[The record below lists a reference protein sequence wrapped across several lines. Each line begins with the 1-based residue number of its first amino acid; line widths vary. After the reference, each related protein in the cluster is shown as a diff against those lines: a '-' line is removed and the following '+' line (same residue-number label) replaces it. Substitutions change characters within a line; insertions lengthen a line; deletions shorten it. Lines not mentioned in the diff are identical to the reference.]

1 MAVTYGFYNSQN
13 GDRKYDAVQFGEIF
27 DGIIND
33 GVYQSIGSAFLVKP
47 TTGTS
52 VSVGTGRA
60 WFNHTWIKNDSEF
73 QVLLNSA
80 HPIYDRIDAVVF
92 DINSASRINSI
103 TVVQGEPAETPVKPQ
118 IGTGSSH
125 QYPIAYITVKKAA
138 TSIAVFDINYVVGT
152 KDCPFVTGPLTVMT
166 MERFVEAWS
175 SEWNDWMSNAKNEYS
190 SNLATSKSQFED
202 WFRTMQVNLN
212 SNTAANLQN
221 QITELTKTIN
231 LMASGGYSVVS
242 IEDSAGRPVMD
253 NNGAPIQGQRK
264 YNGE

>member
-13 GDRKYDAVQFGEIF
+13 GDRKYDAVQFGEVF

-80 HPIYDRIDAVVF
+80 HPIYDRIDAIVF
-92 DINSASRINSI
+92 DINSSSRINSI

-118 IGTGSSH
+118 IGTGSSR

-138 TSIAVFDINYVVGT
+138 TSIAVSDINYVVGT

-190 SNLATSKSQFED
+190 STLATSKSQFEG
-202 WFRTMQVNLN
+202 WFRTLQVNLN

-231 LMASGGYSVVS
+231 LMTSGGYSVVS
-242 IEDSAGRPVMD
+242 IEDSTGKAVMD
-253 NNGAPIQGQRK
+253 SNGAPIQGQRK

>member
-190 SNLATSKSQFED
+190 SNL
-202 WFRTMQVNLN
+202 
-212 SNTAANLQN
+212 QN

>member
-47 TTGTS
+47 TAGTS

-80 HPIYDRIDAVVF
+80 HPIYDRIDTIVF
-92 DINSASRINSI
+92 DINSVSRINSI

-118 IGTGSSH
+118 IGTGSSK
-125 QYPIAYITVKKAA
+125 QYPIAYVTVKKAA
-138 TSIAVFDINYVVGT
+138 TSIAVSDINYVVGT

-190 SNLATSKSQFED
+190 SSLALSKSQFEA

-221 QITELTKTIN
+221 QITELANTIN

-242 IEDSAGRPVMD
+242 IEDSAGKPVMD
-253 NNGAPIQGQRK
+253 NNGALIQGQRK

>member
-47 TTGTS
+47 TTGTG

-80 HPIYDRIDAVVF
+80 HPIYDRIDAIVF

-103 TVVQGEPAETPVKPQ
+103 AVVQGEPAETPVKPQ
-118 IGTGSSH
+118 IGTGSSR

-138 TSIAVFDINYVVGT
+138 TSIAISDINYVVGT

-175 SEWNDWMSNAKNEYS
+175 SEWNEWMNNAKNEYS
-190 SNLATSKSQFED
+190 SNLASSKSQFEA

-242 IEDSAGRPVMD
+242 IEDSTGKAVTD
-253 NNGAPIQGQRK
+253 NNGVPIQGQRK

>member
-80 HPIYDRIDAVVF
+80 HPIYDRIDAIVF

-118 IGTGSSH
+118 IGTDSSR
-125 QYPIAYITVKKAA
+125 QYPIAYVTVKKAA
-138 TSIAVFDINYVVGT
+138 TSIAISDIDYRVGT

-190 SNLATSKSQFED
+190 SSLALSKSKFEA
-202 WFRTMQVNLN
+202 WFSTMQVNLN

-221 QITELTKTIN
+221 QITELTNTIN

-242 IEDSAGRPVMD
+242 IEDSAGKPVMD
-253 NNGAPIQGQRK
+253 NNGALIKGQRK

>member
-1 MAVTYGFYNSQN
+1 MAITYGFYNSQN

-27 DGIIND
+27 DGIILD

-47 TTGTS
+47 TTGTG

-80 HPIYDRIDAVVF
+80 HPIYDRIDAIVF
-92 DINSASRINSI
+92 DINSGSRINSI

-118 IGTGSSH
+118 IGVGSSR
-125 QYPIAYITVKKAA
+125 QYPIAYVTVKKAA
-138 TSIAVFDINYVVGT
+138 TSISIADINYVVGT

-166 MERFVEAWS
+166 MERFVEAWE
-175 SEWNDWMSNAKNEYS
+175 SEWNSWMSNAKNEYAANMAS
-190 SNLATSKSQFED
+190 SKSQFES
-202 WFRTMQVNLN
+202 WFRTLQVSLN
-212 SNTAANLQN
+212 SNVAANLQN
-221 QITELTKTIN
+221 QITELNKTIN